1 MRGTVFF
8 FDVTEAGFDCRSS
21 VVGVIDAGS
30 DWVTVD
36 LDAGS
41 MARIPRENVIVIRYD
56 RPRS

>member
-8 FDVTEAGFDCRSS
+8 FDVTDAGFDCRSS
-21 VVGVIDAGS
+21 IVGVIDAGS

-41 MARIPRENVIVIRYD
+41 TARIPREDVIIIRYD
-56 RPRS
+56 RTPS